1 MTAAVLGWDVGGAHL
16 KVAVLAQG
24 RISHVGQV
32 ACPLWQGLD
41 KLEAALDELL
51 AALPARVDLATARHA
66 VTMTGELVD
75 AFEHRE
81 AGVAAISDT
90 LARRFGAGR
99 LRLYAGAVDG
109 LPRWLLAD
117 EVAAHWHRIAS
128 ANWRATAEAVA
139 VYERDALLVDI
150 GSTTTDLVAL
160 RDGRVASASLSDIDR
175 LASGELAYH
184 GVVRT
189 PLCALGPRIRW
200 QGREVNLM
208 NEWFATSADVY
219 RLTGEL
225 DPAHD
230 QHPSADGAAKDA
242 PCTRRRLARLIGLD
256 ARDAP
261 DADWLALA
269 QAFRA
274 AQLAELLLNARRV
287 VAAAALPAAAPL
299 IAAGAGAFLVPEL
312 ARALGRPWR
321 AIDELWPVD
330 ADCRDWTCVAAPS
343 AAVALLLLA
352 AETLD
357 PP

>member
-1 MTAAVLGWDVGGAHL
+1 MSADPTVLGWDVGGAHL
-16 KVAVLAQG
+16 KVAVLHGG
-24 RISHVGQV
+24 RIGHVGQV

-41 KLEAALDELL
+41 RLETALDALLEA
-51 AALPARVDLATARHA
+51 LPVGVDLTAAHHA
-66 VTMTGELVD
+66 ITMTGELVD

-81 AGVAAISDT
+81 AGVAAITAT
-90 LARRFGAGR
+90 LAQRFGAGR
-99 LRLYAGAVDG
+99 LRLYAGAVDDQ
-109 LPRWLLAD
+109 PRWLLAD
-117 EVAAHWHRIAS
+117 EAVAHWPRIAS
-128 ANWRATAEAVA
+128 ANWRATAEAVT
-139 VYERDALLVDI
+139 VYELDALLVDI

-160 RDGRVASASLSDIDR
+160 RGGAVASHSLSDLDR

-189 PLCALGPRIRW
+189 PLCALGPRVRW

-256 ARDAP
+256 ARDAT

-269 QAFRA
+269 QQFRA
-274 AQLAELLLNARRV
+274 AQLAELALNARRV
-287 VAAAALPAAAPL
+287 IATADLPAAAPL
-299 IAAGAGAFLVPEL
+299 IAAGAGAFLVAEL
-312 ARALGRPWR
+312 AQTLGRPWHF
-321 AIDELWPVD
+321 IDDPWPVD
-330 ADCRDWTCVAAPS
+330 ATCRAWTRVAAPS
-343 AAVALLLLA
+343 AAVALLLA
-352 AETLD
+352 AD
-357 PP
+357 VR